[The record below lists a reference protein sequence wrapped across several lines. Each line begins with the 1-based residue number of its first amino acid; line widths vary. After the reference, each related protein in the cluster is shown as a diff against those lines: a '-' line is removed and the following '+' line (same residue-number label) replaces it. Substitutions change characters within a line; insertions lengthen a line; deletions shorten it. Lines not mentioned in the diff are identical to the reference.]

1 MIKLERILVPTD
13 FSDCAKQA
21 VEYGSELAKRFGAK
35 LHLLHVMQPITMAY
49 ARGAA
54 IPEEVYGV
62 ALSEKALHPE
72 EPAKKELEDVEVPDV
87 EHISGVE
94 REVRSGTPFVEIVR
108 CAKQNKMDLIVIGTY
123 GRTGLNHMLLGS
135 VAERVVR
142 KASCP
147 VLTVRPEGQQF
158 VMP

>member
-21 VEYGSELAKRFGAK
+21 IEYGSELAKRFGAE
-35 LHLLHVMQPITMAY
+35 LHLLHVVQPIVMAY
-49 ARGAA
+49 AYGAA
-54 IPEEVYGV
+54 IPEE
-62 ALSEKALHPE
+62 ALHPE
-72 EPAKKELEDVEVPDV
+72 GPAKKELDDVEVPDV
-87 EHISGVE
+87 EHISRVE
-94 REVRSGTPFVEIVR
+94 RSVRSGTPFVEIVR
-108 CAKQNKMDLIVIGTY
+108 CAKQNKMDLIVIGTH

-135 VAERVVR
+135 VAEKVVR

>member
-21 VEYGSELAKRFGAK
+21 VDYGSELAKRFGAE
-35 LHLLHVMQPITMAY
+35 LHLLHVVQPIAMAY
-49 ARGAA
+49 VYGAA
-54 IPEEVYGV
+54 IPEEV
-62 ALSEKALHPE
+62 LHPE
-72 EPAKKELEDVEVPDV
+72 EPAEKELNEVEIPDV
-87 EHISGVE
+87 EHISRVE
-94 REVRSGTPFVEIVR
+94 RSIQSGTPFVEIVR
-108 CAKQNKMDLIVIGTY
+108 CAKQNKMDLIVIGTH
-123 GRTGLNHMLLGS
+123 GHTGLNHMLLGS
-135 VAERVVR
+135 VAEKVVR